1 MKKILSYTLICVLA
15 LSIFSFDTVKI
26 SIDKS
31 NSFIKYTLS
40 HKLHESVGVTKDY
53 ICNAYYD
60 GVEKKITKIA
70 VAAAVASFDSQNS
83 SRDSH
88 ALEVLEGI
96 KYPKV
101 TFVSSGIK
109 QEGNALTING
119 EMNFHGVKRNMTI
132 LATQVQTDKTITLK
146 AEFPVSLEK
155 FKVERPSMMGYEVED
170 NLQMEFKAVFNL

>member
-88 ALEVLEGI
+88 ALEVLEG
-96 KYPKV
+96 
-101 TFVSSGIK
+101 
-109 QEGNALTING
+109 NTIAQMAYKSCG
-119 EMNFHGVKRNMTI
+119 Y
-132 LATQVQTDKTITLK
+132 
-146 AEFPVSLEK
+146 S
-155 FKVERPSMMGYEVED
+155 GYELNPKMGRAMFWQKKLID
-170 NLQMEFKAVFNL
+170 